1 MARSRASAWASSC
14 PEGPPFAGMP
24 TCCPLRPGSVL
35 MTGVWSSVGTGGG
48 SVTAG
53 CAGGGV
59 GRGAF
64 EGTVAAGG
72 SICALEGCA
81 GGGLCLRGGSHGK

>member
-1 MARSRASAWASSC
+1 
-14 PEGPPFAGMP
+14 
-24 TCCPLRPGSVL
+24 
-35 MTGVWSSVGTGGG
+35 MTGVWSTVETGGG

-72 SICALEGCA
+72 SNCWLEACA
-81 GGGLCLRGGSHGK
+81 GGVLCLRGGSQGK